1 MTDDHGPDIGV
12 RPYFVTGGRT
22 RTARPLGVE
31 ALVETTDAGR
41 TAHRDGA
48 TRLRFEA
55 AGLVAACDE
64 GPVSV
69 AELASRLDVA
79 LGVARVLV
87 SDLADD
93 GLVVVHDGP
102 TSPHDD
108 IPLLQRLIHGVR
120 AL

>member
-1 MTDDHGPDIGV
+1 MSEDRGPDIGV

-22 RTARPLGVE
+22 RTARLLGVE

-41 TAHRDGA
+41 HARRDGA
-48 TRLRFEA
+48 PSIRFEA
-55 AGLVAACDE
+55 AAIVDVCD
-64 GPVSV
+64 GRAISV
-69 AELASRLDVA
+69 AEVASLVGVP

-93 GLVVVHDGP
+93 ALVTVHDAP
-102 TSPHDD
+102 TRPEDD